1 MPKVSFSIISK
12 PWNIMSLNVLYTY
25 FTDLRELVFCFSV
38 FLTLLEL
45 LTNLF
50 FPILLSCH
58 CWDGIYTAVL
68 IPELLNKGLII

>member
-1 MPKVSFSIISK
+1 
-12 PWNIMSLNVLYTY
+12 MSLNVLYSY
-25 FTDLRELVFCFSV
+25 FTDLREHMFCFFV

-68 IPELLNKGLII
+68 ILELLNMGLII